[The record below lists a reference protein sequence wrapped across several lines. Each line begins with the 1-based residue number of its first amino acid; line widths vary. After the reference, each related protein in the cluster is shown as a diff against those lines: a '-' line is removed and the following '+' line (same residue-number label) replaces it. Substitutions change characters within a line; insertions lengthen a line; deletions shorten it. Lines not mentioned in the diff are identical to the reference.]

1 MICTVNEFVPIC
13 SRTTSILSQDTG
25 IEYRSVKTG
34 LQVSGL
40 DHPGVNRCEIREINC
55 QRG

>member
-40 DHPGVNRCEIREINC
+40 DHPGVNRCGIREINC